1 MVAFLRKLSLNFKTY
16 FILFAVFLIYLSRKF
31 PIQIPITDDWLYLEL
46 GSHQSSI
53 FSNSLFELVGGHQQ
67 VLTKITVWLV
77 GFMPG
82 NYIQNL
88 VIFNIFFALSGFYFL
103 LVSQLKTKPR
113 SKTSLVTIVA
123 VIMLFN
129 LKPLYLYFSATGLG
143 LCQCVFLF
151 GIYFYARSIKESRK
165 SNLLIVLALF
175 LAPFST
181 GMGLALPIA
190 HTLYITYKLLR
201 NTNNFGRQDFRIAII
216 ICVSI
221 FISYVIP
228 TYLGNI
234 NVRTPLSKV
243 NNFSNL
249 LVIFENPLYFFTF
262 LITLVGNPLVPSSR
276 FDPILPFALGV
287 IVLMIFIFLVIR
299 GIGFS
304 KLLHTIMSNKNPF
317 LTGFV
322 FISIIASF
330 RGTNQ
335 FMSVNTAAPRF
346 VFGSIFLLLGMFV
359 MVAENYSFAQ
369 KQQDKVL
376 PLLFILIMSF
386 SLAGIKTGAEW
397 LNVRSS
403 QSKEIYACIIA
414 PEFSVN
420 QCMSVA
426 DVIRETD
433 SKDKDLENDVNL
445 LRIYFEKRKIIQS

>member
-1 MVAFLRKLSLNFKTY
+1 MAFLQKLSLNLKTY
-16 FILFAVFLIYLSRKF
+16 FILFAVFLIYLSRRF

-53 FSNSLFELVGGHQQ
+53 FNNSLFELVGGHQQ

-88 VIFNIFFALSGFYFL
+88 VIFNVFFALSGFYFL
-103 LVSQLKTKPR
+103 LVSQLKAR
-113 SKTSLVTIVA
+113 ANSSTSLLAIIA
-123 VIMLFN
+123 VIMVFN
-129 LKPLYLYFSATGLG
+129 LKPLYLYFTATGLG

-151 GIYFYARSIKESRK
+151 GIYFHARSIEESQK
-165 SNLLIVLALF
+165 SNWLIMLALF

-190 HTLYITYKLLR
+190 HSLHIIYKLLR
-201 NTNNFGRQDFRIAII
+201 NTNNFGRQDVRITII
-216 ICVSI
+216 ICISI

-234 NVRTPLSKV
+234 NVRTPLSNV
-243 NNFSNL
+243 NSFSNL
-249 LVIFENPLYFFTF
+249 LVIFENPLNFFAF

-276 FDPILPFALGV
+276 FDPLLPFALGV
-287 IVLMIFIFLVIR
+287 IVLMIFTFLVIQ

-304 KLLHTIMSNKNPF
+304 KLFHTIMSNKNPF

-322 FISIIASF
+322 FISMITTF
-330 RGTNQ
+330 RGSNQ
-335 FMSVNTAAPRF
+335 FMSVNSAAPRF

-359 MVAENYSFAQ
+359 MVAESYSFAL
-369 KQQDKVL
+369 KRQDKVL
-376 PLLFILIMSF
+376 PLLFIVIMSF
-386 SLAGIKTGAEW
+386 SLTGIKTGAEW
-397 LNVRSS
+397 LGVRSS
-403 QSKEIYACIIA
+403 QSKEIYACILA
-414 PEFSVN
+414 PEFNVN
-420 QCMSVA
+420 QCMSAA
-426 DVIRETD
+426 DVIREAD

-445 LRIYFEKRKIIQS
+445 LRIYFEKQNIIS